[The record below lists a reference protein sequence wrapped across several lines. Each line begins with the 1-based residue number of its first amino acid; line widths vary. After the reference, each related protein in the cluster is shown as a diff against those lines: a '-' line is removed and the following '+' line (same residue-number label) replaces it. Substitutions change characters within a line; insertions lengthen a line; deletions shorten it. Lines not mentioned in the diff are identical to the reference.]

1 MAITQEQVLGAL
13 RTVIDPDF
21 RKDLV
26 TLGMIKDLKVEGR
39 DVAFTVELTTPA
51 CPLREKI
58 EADCYAAVRQIA
70 GIGEVKIK
78 MSAQVRSQ
86 QPRGVEQLELPDVK
100 NVIAI
105 ASGKGGVGKSTVSAN
120 VACALALTGAKVG
133 LLDADIYGPSIPLIM
148 GAEDAEPEVDEARQ
162 QLIPIERYGVKI
174 ISMGFLQRSTA
185 AVIWRGP
192 MVSKAVQQFLRD
204 VRWGETDYLVVD
216 LPPGTG
222 DAQLT
227 LSQAIPLTGAA
238 IVMTPQDVAAAV
250 AVKAISMFRRLEVP
264 ILGVVENMSYF
275 ICPSCSSRHDIFAH
289 GGGRRAAEALEV
301 PFLGEVPLHT
311 QIRAESDEGTP
322 TVMASPSS
330 EEAQAFRQIAEAI
343 AQQASIVVGRAPI
356 RLKMAPP
363 EPEGKPKP
371 EDIP

>member
-1 MAITQEQVLGAL
+1 MAITQEHVLNAL

-26 TLGMIKDLKVEGR
+26 TLGMIKDLQVAGN

-58 EADCYAAVRQIA
+58 EADCYAAVG
-70 GIGEVKIK
+70 GIPGVGKVEIR
-78 MSAQVRSQ
+78 MTAAVRSQ
-86 QPRGVEQLELPDVK
+86 QSRGVEQLSLPGVK

-120 VACALALTGAKVG
+120 IACALSQMGASVG

-148 GAEDAEPEVDEARQ
+148 GVEDAPLQVDEKLQ
-162 QLIPIERYGVKI
+162 QLVPVEQYGVKI
-174 ISMGFLQRSTA
+174 ISMGFLRSTK

-204 VRWGETDYLVVD
+204 VRWGEVDYLVVD

-250 AVKAISMFRRLEVP
+250 AVKAISMFRTLDVP
-264 ILGVVENMSYF
+264 ILGIAENMSYF
-275 ICPSCSSRHDIFAH
+275 VCPNCSSRHDIFSH
-289 GGGRRAAEALEV
+289 GGGQQAAEALEV
-301 PFLGEVPLHT
+301 PFLGEIPLHT
-311 QIRAESDEGTP
+311 QIRVEADEGTP
-322 TVMASPSS
+322 TVIASPAS
-330 EEAQAFRQIAEAI
+330 EEALAFRRVAEAI
-343 AQQASIVVGRAPI
+343 AQQASIVVGRSPI
-356 RLKMAPP
+356 PLKMAPP
-363 EPEGKPKP
+363 A
-371 EDIP
+371 